1 MAKLYFHYSSM
12 NAGKTTQL
20 LQVAHNYQERNLSVL
35 LLKPALDDRE
45 GSAVIASRIGIE
57 KPCILFQPEDDLYRL
72 IHNHIQNAPIHCV
85 LIDEAQFVTPKQ
97 VWQLSDVV
105 DILNVPVMTYG
116 LRVDFQSKL
125 FPGSAELMAISDV
138 LREIRT
144 VDESGVNATMVVR
157 LDAAGN
163 TLTEGPQNKIGG
175 NESYRAVSR
184 KEWKRLVRSKA

>member
-20 LQVAHNYQERNLSVL
+20 LQVAHNYQERKLPIL
-35 LLKPALDDRE
+35 LLKPAFDNRE

-57 KPCILFQPEDDLYRL
+57 KPCVLFHPDDNLHAL
-72 IHNHIQNAPIHCV
+72 IRTYTESSPVHCV
-85 LIDEAQFVTPKQ
+85 LIDEAQFLTPQQ

-105 DILNVPVMTYG
+105 DVLNIPVMTYG
-116 LRVDFQSKL
+116 LRVDFQSRL

-157 LDAAGN
+157 LDGMGN
-163 TLTEGPQNKIGG
+163 AITEGPQNQIGG

-184 KEWKRLVRSKA
+184 KEWKRLVGK